1 MPSLFMMALNCLMD
15 ESRPVTEV
23 ALRHLSGP
31 SREEIRLFQERFPG
45 LSAARRREIITR
57 LVEMAEENALL
68 DYVDLLKGCLQDADA
83 VVRRQAIEGLWECL
97 HHDLIAPLLRILA
110 SDPDPLVRAAAAT
123 SLGRYIYLGECDEL
137 DERRVQPIRDLL
149 LKIANDPHED
159 IEVARRAVESL
170 AYINTDEIRRL
181 IDRAYTHGDPR
192 MRESA
197 LFAMGR
203 SADRFWSE
211 VVLGDLHD
219 PSPAIRYEAARATGE
234 LHLRRAVS
242 RLIELADDADRE
254 VQEMAIWALGQI
266 GGKRARQALEAWAD
280 GSDEVKAEAANAAL
294 EELEFSDFSFDM
306 FLFDPQDAHMV
317 EVSLNPS
324 EKDEDEEDED
334 EFDED
339 AAPDEGDD
347 EEWPDEFLDIL

>member
-1 MPSLFMMALNCLMD
+1 MFSPFVMALNNLAD
-15 ESRPVTEV
+15 ESRPVSETT
-23 ALRHLSGP
+23 LRHLSGP
-31 SREEIRLFQERFPG
+31 TREEIRLFQERFPG
-45 LSAARRREIITR
+45 LSVERRREIITR
-57 LVEMAEENALL
+57 LVEMAEEDALL
-68 DYVDLLKGCLQDADA
+68 DFVDLLRGCLNDPDA

-97 HHDLIAPLLRILA
+97 HYDLIAPLLRILA
-110 SDPDPLVRAAAAT
+110 SDPDQMVRAAAAT

-149 LKIANDPHED
+149 LKIANDPNED
-159 IEVARRAVESL
+159 IEVARRAIESL
-170 AYINTDEIRRL
+170 AYINTEDIRRL

-211 VVLGDLHD
+211 TVLGDLDD

-242 RLIELADDADRE
+242 RLIELANDSDRE

-266 GGKRARQALEAWAD
+266 GGKRARQALETWAE
-280 GSDEVKAEAANAAL
+280 GEDEVKAEAANAAL
-294 EELEFSDFSFDM
+294 EEIEFSDFSFDM
-306 FLFDPQDAHMV
+306 FLFDPQDARMV
-317 EVSLNPS
+317 EVSLEPS
-324 EKDEDEEDED
+324 DEEDEEEEED
-334 EFDED
+334 EEFDEED
-339 AAPDEGDD
+339 TSADD
-347 EEWPDEFLDIL
+347 EEWPDELLDIL

>member
-1 MPSLFMMALNCLMD
+1 MFSPFIMALNSLAD
-15 ESRPVTEV
+15 ESKPVSEA

-31 SREEIRLFQERFPG
+31 SREEIRLFHERFPT

-57 LVEMAEENALL
+57 LVDMAEENALL
-68 DYVDLLKGCLQDADA
+68 DYVDLLRGCLGDPDAI
-83 VVRRQAIEGLWECL
+83 VRRQAIEGLWECL

-110 SDPDPLVRAAAAT
+110 SDPDSAVRAAAAT

-149 LKIANDPHED
+149 LKIANDPQED
-159 IEVARRAVESL
+159 IEVARRAIESL

-211 VVLGDLHD
+211 TVLGDLHD

-242 RLIELADDADRE
+242 RLIELADDTDRE

-266 GGKRARQALEAWAD
+266 GGKRARQALEAWAE
-280 GSDEVKAEAANAAL
+280 GNDEVKAEAASAAL
-294 EELEFSDFSFDM
+294 EEIEFSDFSFDM
-306 FLFDPQDAHMV
+306 FLFDPQDARMV
-317 EVSLNPS
+317 EVSLEPS
-324 EKDEDEEDED
+324 DEEDEEDED
-334 EFDED
+334 NLDAED
-339 AAPDEGDD
+339 DLDEGDP
-347 EEWPDEFLDIL
+347 EEWPDEFLDLL